1 MLRGDV
7 EKLKDLFT
15 EKGSEHY
22 LKIFVQHCYY
32 RDIIDKDLMAEFLA
46 VKVLN
51 LVEYSPNWWRL
62 DIILP
67 GYEEF
72 FETHWNAP
80 NGILRC
86 FTSIDEPINKGD
98 IIYGYFSFK
107 SLLDSDG
114 NYYLSVQ
121 IPNGYTTSWDYGY
134 QSFDFNIIDSEFSLK
149 GKDYIWLGHN
159 LSAYKIKLP
168 DDSKEELK
176 FIKEIEQKDSYKTIM
191 TKKDLNNE
199 KEWSLYQ
206 LNSLLHD
213 IDMVPEKEIP
223 TLHISGNGSLIETK
237 NQDKRLMIKNEP
249 KLYFL
254 TKELD
259 INGRKF
265 GNSKQILIRKGAE
278 KLYKEI
284 YRNSLI
290 ELVNKKAEEFLS
302 KKFELEKDKY
312 GNGYIFKLLRVKP
325 ELVSDERQPKGV
337 RKTIDMFIFLN
348 YKTHQP
354 ISDTLYYED
363 FTKSK
368 HTYKEIRGKMNEL
381 YES

>member
-1 MLRGDV
+1 MLRGDR
-7 EKLKDLFT
+7 EKLKELFT
-15 EKGSEHY
+15 EKDNECY
-22 LKIFVQHCYY
+22 LKIFAQHCYY
-32 RDIIDKDLMAEFLA
+32 RDIIDKDLRAQFLA
-46 VKVLN
+46 VKVIN
-51 LVEYSPNWWRL
+51 IIRYNENWWRL

-72 FETHWNAP
+72 FESDWNAP

-107 SLLDSDG
+107 SLLNFGG

-121 IPNGYTTSWDYGY
+121 IPNGYTTSWKYGY
-134 QSFDFNIIDSEFSLK
+134 QEFDPCIIDCELDRK
-149 GKDYIWLGHN
+149 ENGYIWLGNN
-159 LSAYKIKLP
+159 LSAYKIKLS
-168 DDSKEELK
+168 DNSKEELL
-176 FIKEIEQKDSYKTIM
+176 FIKEVQQKDSYKTIM
-191 TKKDLNNE
+191 TKEDLEDE

-213 IDMVPEKEIP
+213 INIVSEKEIP

-237 NQDKRLMIKNEP
+237 NQGKRLMIKNEP

-254 TKELD
+254 TKESD

-278 KLYKEI
+278 KLYKEV
-284 YRNSLI
+284 YGNSLI
-290 ELVNKKAEEFLS
+290 RLVNKKAEEFLS
-302 KKFELEKDKY
+302 KKFDLEKDKN
-312 GNGYIFKLLRVKP
+312 GNGCLFKLLRVKP
-325 ELVSDERQPKGV
+325 ELVSDERQPKGA

-348 YKTHQP
+348 YLTHQP
-354 ISDTLYYED
+354 INDTLYYED

-368 HTYKEIRGKMNEL
+368 HTYKEIKGKMNEL